1 MLRKLLDL
9 LKPDEQLELRPGMNV
24 FSGQKLVLK
33 VRVYREKENRWY
45 DLPDQVST
53 VDGAKR

>member
-1 MLRKLLDL
+1 MIKTLLAL
-9 LKPDEQLELRPGMNV
+9 LKSEPLELRPGTTV
-24 FSGQKLVLK
+24 FSGQKLILK
-33 VRVYREKENRWY
+33 VRVFREKENRWH

>member
-1 MLRKLLDL
+1 MLKTLLAL
-9 LKPDEQLELRPGMNV
+9 LKSEPLELRPGTTV
-24 FSGQKLVLK
+24 FSGQKLILK
-33 VRVYREKENRWY
+33 VRVFREKENRWH